1 MADFFENIAPRVG
14 VTADQFARLSG
25 PEALHLYLDSLERA
39 GVSQQ
44 EMTFYLEAMAWDA
57 TRLIPLL
64 QNGGAEMT
72 RLGAQAQALGAVLDS
87 DAIAAMRRSELA
99 LVSIGQVFT
108 GVRNRSAVALAPSLE
123 AVANAFVALASSTS
137 PIAQAFDAVL
147 ACPEMI
153 PPSEW
158 LPEVWGETGDAQF
171 ADQKAAEE
179 TIGAVM
185 GPYNSV
191 AGTMTRSLWIEPI
204 YEVDPN
210 SDETL
215 WEPWVDGF
223 THAMRLPPEA
233 WENLLDLADDE
244 TRATMIFM
252 MALQDIYTGN
262 SKFTDDEIDE
272 IDLEAPDLIPN
283 CVATI
288 LHQSRPELAGA
299 VRFLPMV

>member
-1 MADFFENIAPRVG
+1 MTKEEKRLDRLNELL
-14 VTADQFARLSG
+14 FAL
-25 PEALHLYLDSLERA
+25 PVDNMP
-39 GVSQQ
+39 
-44 EMTFYLEAMAWDA
+44 MTL
-57 TRLIPLL
+57 
-64 QNGGAEMT
+64 
-72 RLGAQAQALGAVLDS
+72 
-87 DAIAAMRRSELA
+87 SELDGY
-99 LVSIGQVFT
+99 VT
-108 GVRNRSAVALAPSLE
+108 G
-123 AVANAFVALASSTS
+123 
-137 PIAQAFDAVL
+137 VL
-147 ACPEMI
+147 ACPERI
-153 PPSEW
+153 SPSEW

-185 GPYNSV
+185 EHYNSV

-223 THAMRLPPEA
+223 TRAMRLRPGA
-233 WENLLDLADDE
+233 WENLLDQADDE
-244 TRATMIFM
+244 TRATVIFM

-262 SKFTDDEIDE
+262 SKFTDDEIDD
-272 IDLEAPDLIPN
+272 IDREAPDMIPN

-299 VRFLPMV
+299 VPANLPGMPHRATPRTGRNDPCSCGSGRKYKHCCGRN

>member
-1 MADFFENIAPRVG
+1 MTKEEKRLDRLNELL
-14 VTADQFARLSG
+14 FAL
-25 PEALHLYLDSLERA
+25 PVDNMP
-39 GVSQQ
+39 
-44 EMTFYLEAMAWDA
+44 MTL
-57 TRLIPLL
+57 
-64 QNGGAEMT
+64 
-72 RLGAQAQALGAVLDS
+72 
-87 DAIAAMRRSELA
+87 SELDGY
-99 LVSIGQVFT
+99 VT
-108 GVRNRSAVALAPSLE
+108 G
-123 AVANAFVALASSTS
+123 
-137 PIAQAFDAVL
+137 VL

-153 PPSEW
+153 SPSEW

-185 GPYNSV
+185 EHYNSV
-191 AGTMTRSLWIEPI
+191 AETMTRSLWIQPI

-215 WEPWVDGF
+215 WGPWVDGF
-223 THAMRLPPEA
+223 TRAMRLRSET
-233 WENLLDLADDE
+233 WENLLDQADDE

-262 SKFTDDEIDE
+262 SKFTDDEIDD
-272 IDLEAPDLIPN
+272 IDREAPDMIPN

-299 VRFLPMV
+299 VPANLPGMPHRATPRPGRNDPCPCGSGRKYKQCCGRN

>member
-1 MADFFENIAPRVG
+1 MTKEEKRLDRLNELL
-14 VTADQFARLSG
+14 FAL
-25 PEALHLYLDSLERA
+25 PVDNMP
-39 GVSQQ
+39 
-44 EMTFYLEAMAWDA
+44 MTL
-57 TRLIPLL
+57 
-64 QNGGAEMT
+64 
-72 RLGAQAQALGAVLDS
+72 
-87 DAIAAMRRSELA
+87 SELDGY
-99 LVSIGQVFT
+99 VT
-108 GVRNRSAVALAPSLE
+108 G
-123 AVANAFVALASSTS
+123 
-137 PIAQAFDAVL
+137 VL

-153 PPSEW
+153 SPSEW

-179 TIGAVM
+179 TVGAVM
-185 GPYNSV
+185 EHYNSV

-210 SDETL
+210 SDETM

-223 THAMRLPPEA
+223 TRAMRLRPEA

-272 IDLEAPDLIPN
+272 IDLDAPGLIPN

-288 LHQSRPELAGA
+288 LHQSRPELVGA
-299 VRFLPMV
+299 MPAPLADQPFKSAPRPGRNDPCPCGSGRKYKQCCGKN

>member
-1 MADFFENIAPRVG
+1 MTKEEKRLDRLNELL
-14 VTADQFARLSG
+14 FAL
-25 PEALHLYLDSLERA
+25 PVDNMP
-39 GVSQQ
+39 
-44 EMTFYLEAMAWDA
+44 MTL
-57 TRLIPLL
+57 
-64 QNGGAEMT
+64 
-72 RLGAQAQALGAVLDS
+72 
-87 DAIAAMRRSELA
+87 SELDGY
-99 LVSIGQVFT
+99 VT
-108 GVRNRSAVALAPSLE
+108 G
-123 AVANAFVALASSTS
+123 
-137 PIAQAFDAVL
+137 VL

-171 ADQKAAEE
+171 PDQKAAEE
-179 TIGAVM
+179 TISAVM
-185 GPYNSV
+185 EHYNSV

-223 THAMRLPPEA
+223 TRAMRLRPEA

-252 MALQDIYTGN
+252 MALQDIYKGN

-299 VRFLPMV
+299 VPANRSSKPHKATLRPGRNDPCSCGSGRKYKLCCGRH

>member
-1 MADFFENIAPRVG
+1 MTKEEKRLDRLNELL
-14 VTADQFARLSG
+14 FAL
-25 PEALHLYLDSLERA
+25 PVDNMP
-39 GVSQQ
+39 
-44 EMTFYLEAMAWDA
+44 MTL
-57 TRLIPLL
+57 
-64 QNGGAEMT
+64 
-72 RLGAQAQALGAVLDS
+72 
-87 DAIAAMRRSELA
+87 SELDGY
-99 LVSIGQVFT
+99 VT
-108 GVRNRSAVALAPSLE
+108 G
-123 AVANAFVALASSTS
+123 
-137 PIAQAFDAVL
+137 VL

-153 PPSEW
+153 SPSEW
-158 LPEVWGETGDAQF
+158 LPEVWGETGEAQF

-185 GPYNSV
+185 AHYNSV

-223 THAMRLPPEA
+223 TRAMRLRPEA

-272 IDLEAPDLIPN
+272 IDLEVPDLIPN

-288 LHQSRPELAGA
+288 LHQSRPGLAGGA
-299 VRFLPMV
+299 VSANLPSMPHRATPRPGRNDPYPCGSGRKYKFCCGRN